1 MGFPAE
7 IELSWGYNMERSMEV
22 YLYKD
27 VEKIGLAGEI
37 IKVGDG
43 FARNFLIP
51 KGLAVEITNHN
62 KSQYLSKIRK
72 VENRKEAIVSQTS
85 MLAEKL
91 NSVEITIKKKM
102 HDNGQLYGS
111 VSASEIVEA
120 LTSQGINITK
130 SQVEFDKSIKSKGSF
145 KVTIK
150 LSTRLKPAITVTII
164 AQ

>member
-1 MGFPAE
+1 
-7 IELSWGYNMERSMEV
+7 MEV

-27 VEKIGLAGEI
+27 VEKIGMAGEI

-51 KGLAVEITNHN
+51 QGLAVEITNQN
-62 KSQYLSKIRK
+62 RNQYLSKIRK
-72 VENRKEAIVSQTS
+72 VENRKEVLASQTS

-91 NSVEITIKKKM
+91 NTITVILKRKM

-111 VSASEIVEA
+111 INASEIVEA
-120 LTSQGINITK
+120 LAGQGISITK
-130 SQVEFDKSIKSKGSF
+130 SQVEFDSSIKSKGSF

-164 AQ
+164 AE

>member
-1 MGFPAE
+1 MR
-7 IELSWGYNMERSMEV
+7 LGYNMELDMEV

-51 KGLAVEITNHN
+51 QGLAVEITSHN
-62 KSQYLSKIRK
+62 KNQYLSKIRK
-72 VENRKEAIVSQTS
+72 VANRKEAIVSQTS

-91 NSVEITIKKKM
+91 NMVEVTIKKKM

-111 VSASEIVEA
+111 VNALEIVEA
-120 LTSQGINITK
+120 LANQGISITK
-130 SQVEFDKSIKSKGSF
+130 SQIEFDKPIK
-145 KVTIK
+145 
-150 LSTRLKPAITVTII
+150 
-164 AQ
+164 

>member
-1 MGFPAE
+1 
-7 IELSWGYNMERSMEV
+7 MEV

-51 KGLAVEITNHN
+51 QGLAVEITKQN
-62 KSQYLSKIRK
+62 KSQFLSKIRK
-72 VENRKEAIVSQTS
+72 IENRKEVIASQTS
-85 MLAEKL
+85 MLAEKM
-91 NSVEITIKKKM
+91 STITVTLKRKM

-111 VSASEIVEA
+111 INAVEIVEA
-120 LTSQGINITK
+120 LANQGISITK
-130 SQVEFDKSIKSKGSF
+130 SQVEFDKPLKSKGSS

-150 LSTRLKPAITVTII
+150 LSTRLKPTITVII
-164 AQ
+164 ASE